1 MKACPVCGT
10 EWPEDFRVC
19 PSDGT
24 GLSTSGASD
33 DLTDTV
39 IADRYHVERKI
50 GAGGMG
56 TVYRARHLR
65 TEQPIAVKVIS
76 HRLAQ
81 DTNAIARFSREART
95 AATIRHPNVCVVHDF
110 GETAQ
115 GQVYLVTEFIEG
127 EPLGQTLEREGTLA
141 APRIE
146 SIVRQCCDALQ
157 AAHDLGIVHRDIK
170 PDNIMVMPGRDG
182 DVVKVVDFGLAK
194 AVAAEAGQNVTEA
207 GVVVG
212 TVDYMSPEQ
221 AAGDPVDGRSDL
233 YSLALVLFRAI
244 TGTLPFPYKP
254 GAAAMLVRMSKDPA
268 TLVEANPDIDVA
280 PELQAV
286 MDGALARKPGDRYAT
301 VLEFAEAVRNALG
314 VHTGTVTSAVSVPAT
329 ETGTP
334 SGSTSLE
341 RLLADGR
348 EAIAHQA
355 WHEARALLGRADE
368 IAALSL
374 PDLEALAEAAWWTGD
389 FDEAADLRGRLF
401 AALRDQGDKETAA
414 RIAIQNAETFHYKL
428 AHKVA
433 DTWLRRAEKMLE
445 GDTTSAAYGYLLRQ
459 RSSSA
464 LERGEIEESLK
475 LAQEVMRIAE
485 ALNEPDLHAFSLQDQ
500 GKALVQMGHTA
511 EGLALLD
518 EAMAAAVAGE
528 LSPIV
533 TGKTFCNM
541 LSTCEK
547 VADYDRA
554 GQWDKLASKWCERH
568 SESTF
573 PGICRVY
580 RAKIMR
586 LRGAW
591 DSATEIATRASEEL
605 SSFLPMAAEAWYEVG
620 DIRMRLGDLAGADE
634 AFKQAHALGRD
645 PVPGMS
651 DLRLAEGKVDHARA
665 LIDAALDEK
674 GSDAVNRARL
684 LPTKIAVSLANDDV
698 PAARE
703 ALANLEK
710 TLQEIPSPMLEAVT
724 SEHRGAVQLAEG
736 DTSDAVSTLRTAV
749 RQWTDVGFPF
759 ETARARTTL
768 GRAFRAAAG
777 DASAELEFSAAQKTF
792 ENLGAVRWAEEAA
805 RQLTG

>member
-1 MKACPVCGT
+1 
-10 EWPEDFRVC
+10 
-19 PSDGT
+19 
-24 GLSTSGASD
+24 
-33 DLTDTV
+33 
-39 IADRYHVERKI
+39 
-50 GAGGMG
+50 
-56 TVYRARHLR
+56 
-65 TEQPIAVKVIS
+65 
-76 HRLAQ
+76 
-81 DTNAIARFSREART
+81 
-95 AATIRHPNVCVVHDF
+95 
-110 GETAQ
+110 
-115 GQVYLVTEFIEG
+115 
-127 EPLGQTLEREGTLA
+127 
-141 APRIE
+141 
-146 SIVRQCCDALQ
+146 
-157 AAHDLGIVHRDIK
+157 
-170 PDNIMVMPGRDG
+170 
-182 DVVKVVDFGLAK
+182 
-194 AVAAEAGQNVTEA
+194 
-207 GVVVG
+207 
-212 TVDYMSPEQ
+212 
-221 AAGDPVDGRSDL
+221 
-233 YSLALVLFRAI
+233 
-244 TGTLPFPYKP
+244 
-254 GAAAMLVRMSKDPA
+254 
-268 TLVEANPDIDVA
+268 
-280 PELQAV
+280 
-286 MDGALARKPGDRYAT
+286 
-301 VLEFAEAVRNALG
+301 
-314 VHTGTVTSAVSVPAT
+314 
-329 ETGTP
+329 
-334 SGSTSLE
+334 
-341 RLLADGR
+341 
-348 EAIAHQA
+348 
-355 WHEARALLGRADE
+355 
-368 IAALSL
+368 
-374 PDLEALAEAAWWTGD
+374 
-389 FDEAADLRGRLF
+389 
-401 AALRDQGDKETAA
+401 
-414 RIAIQNAETFHYKL
+414 
-428 AHKVA
+428 
-433 DTWLRRAEKMLE
+433 MLE

-485 ALNEPDLHAFSLQDQ
+485 ALNEPDLHALSLQDQ

-580 RAKIMR
+580 LAKIMR

-605 SSFLPMAAEAWYEVG
+605 SGFLPMAAEAWYEVG

-710 TLQEIPSPMLEAVT
+710 TLQEVPSPMLEAVT

-749 RQWTDVGFPF
+749 RQWTEVGFPF
-759 ETARARTTL
+759 ETAHARTTL
-768 GRAFRAAAG
+768 GRAFRDVG
-777 DASAELEFSAAQKTF
+777 DDASAELEFSAAQKTF
-792 ENLGAVRWAEEAA
+792 ENLGAVRWAEEAE